1 MASKPMQQ
9 SLKYLRDHGW
19 QCAVVERWIQFGP
32 EGQSKMGM
40 PGIRVDVWGFG
51 DILACRYFNEL
62 PVPTKETALFQTT
75 DMSSLSKHR
84 TKAENIAEL
93 KRWKECGN
101 LAFLHAWAK
110 RGPRGKR
117 KVWTLTEVRL

>member
-1 MASKPMQQ
+1 MQQ

-32 EGQSKMGM
+32 EGQAKLGM

-51 DILACRYFNEL
+51 DILACRRSKPDGVALVDVYEI
-62 PVPTKETALFQTT
+62 ALFQTT
-75 DMSSLSKHR
+75 DITSKSKHLA
-84 TKAENIAEL
+84 KAENILEL
-93 KRWKECGN
+93 KCWKDAGG